1 MLLGSIVEGIQD
13 VSTVEMLKSTLLGDL
28 IELQCLQELW
38 TPTHPTCI
46 AKRRE
51 IGQHC
56 YVAEE
61 VLSPSDLLLLKRQLQ
76 VSEDQWR
83 NYKVQLIAWRSP
95 GE

>member
-13 VSTVEMLKSTLLGDL
+13 VSMVEMLKATFLGDL
-28 IELQCLQELW
+28 LELQYLQELR
-38 TPTHPTCI
+38 TPTHPACI
-46 AKRRE
+46 AKKRE

-61 VLSPSDLLLLKRQLQ
+61 VLSPSDLLLLKRLLR
-76 VSEDQWR
+76 VSEDQWH
-83 NYKVQLIAWRSP
+83 NYKLQFIAGRSP